1 MVVVGFRSQS
11 ELDLPEPVHEALA
24 QYRLAEVGYLKA
36 NDGAAAAVP
45 VHDATRSLVRALQAY
60 PEQADGAAATICA
73 KAAEGGTPTQR
84 VESLSLFLEQLQD
97 LRDVLFEKLLTT
109 VDEVRDLFWN
119 RIFVNT
125 LQPCDESCDTHACVM
140 VPVRAGSSD
149 CNRLVSSLRMQAR
162 ACILVVLK
170 RMRELQCVSVPCGHV
185 CASVAV
191 SCRRCGGG
199 VRHKP

>member
-73 KAAEGGTPTQR
+73 KAADGGTPTQR

-109 VDEVRDLFWN
+109 VDEVRDLFLESYL
-119 RIFVNT
+119 REHPPTLRRDMRHACLRDGTGAGGVVR
-125 LQPCDESCDTHACVM
+125 LQPPGFIPTHAGTRLHSRCSEAK
-140 VPVRAGSSD
+140 AG
-149 CNRLVSSLRMQAR
+149 
-162 ACILVVLK
+162 VV
-170 RMRELQCVSVPCGHV
+170 V
-185 CASVAV
+185 CLSAVWSCAIVAV